1 VVATHVSAWG
11 WAKKHGSFD
20 TVAALPGGFET
31 VRAIR
36 FGIEPFIELGANLG
50 SLSGS
55 RVDSPCSC
63 RAILKSAPVTLLQS
77 RISPRNPWT
86 YGAKILSSRYLDI
99 DLTVDLKS
107 EGKKIAAI
115 ARATGALPAHDR
127 LRDWWAR

>member
-1 VVATHVSAWG
+1 MAKYRARLPLDLVRAGISRETVVSRSPVHRWRSAR
-11 WAKKHGSFD
+11 SL
-20 TVAALPGGFET
+20 VAALPGGFET

-77 RISPRNPWT
+77 PLF
-86 YGAKILSSRYLDI
+86 G
-99 DLTVDLKS
+99 
-107 EGKKIAAI
+107 
-115 ARATGALPAHDR
+115 
-127 LRDWWAR
+127 